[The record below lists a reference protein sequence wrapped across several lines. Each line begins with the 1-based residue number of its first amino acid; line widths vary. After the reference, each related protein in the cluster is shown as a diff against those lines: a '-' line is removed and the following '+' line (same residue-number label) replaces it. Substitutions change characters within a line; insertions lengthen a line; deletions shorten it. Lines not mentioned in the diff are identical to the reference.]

1 MCCADRQELE
11 SYGRVSTRWWRR
23 RPVEAVH
30 VGVASS
36 LQLRGGEGGR
46 GHGVEAARLASG
58 LPAPDACPDGSA
70 RDCCPDVSLRVKAGS
85 ICPE

>member
-1 MCCADRQELE
+1 MSALD
-11 SYGRVSTRWWRR
+11 
-23 RPVEAVH
+23 
-30 VGVASS
+30 
-36 LQLRGGEGGR
+36 LRLSFA
-46 GHGVEAARLASG
+46 AARAAAAMVSRLPGWASG